1 MSEEPSKKG
10 IMLSYANNLKF
21 ADLENNDSIK
31 KFLDGLGSRDT
42 DADSPGYKVVDF
54 GAQDHLE
61 DGQIQVIGGEDVKEE
76 MGKVTTFVA
85 DGPAA
90 RYIFKL

>member
-1 MSEEPSKKG
+1 MSEEPTKKG

-21 ADLENNDSIK
+21 ADLEKNDIIN
-31 KFLDGLGSRDT
+31 KFLSGLGARD
-42 DADSPGYKVVDF
+42 AAGSAGYKVVNF

-76 MGKVTTFVA
+76 MGKVATFVA